1 MARTGEKR
9 RIAHSAVESAIR
21 SLAGTQ
27 LRPKTDSMLRA
38 FLGFKAIHRDGIAD
52 GVDGSDLKRVVEE
65 LFTVLPTPTNV
76 NEARYSGTISLRGSQ
91 GKPKWFRN
99 DTYRGSFQDYVGPES
114 PGRIMFEDDDY
125 HRPMRSDAIEAVV
138 ETLAGNHYQWPAR
151 DALAAIA
158 LRNTPLDPTLTWSE
172 LCDLAR
178 QRFGL
183 DVDEW
188 EKVTSPPTMGTE
200 PFAGDAWDPA
210 KLAPELRPPGA
221 EKAVESERQVGQLPP
236 SLRDHVERVLT
247 ALEEHADHAII
258 ALAGVPGTS
267 KSFTAKIAAETFASK
282 GCLREIQF
290 SSGYTYEEFI
300 EGPRYGK
307 GMQVEVKA
315 GAFLELNERALK
327 DPGHQYVL
335 LIEELTRADV
345 PRVFGEL
352 LTYVE
357 YRGKENEFT
366 TMYERDRNIWIAPN
380 IAILATYNPADRS
393 AVNIDA
399 ALVRRMR
406 ILDFPPS
413 VELLEEIL
421 AENGLDAA
429 VIARLRAMFEAC
441 REMAGAERFDE
452 TMPFGHAVF
461 AKVAVEEDLHT
472 LWHEQLKRI
481 LVRPHTPRNEF
492 YDTIIEHYPWVAASA
507 VVGGASPQIELGE

>member
-1 MARTGEKR
+1 VAETGEER
-9 RIAHSAVESAIR
+9 RIAHAAVESAIR
-21 SLAGTQ
+21 SLAETR

-38 FLGFKAIHRDGIAD
+38 FLGFKAIYRDGIVD
-52 GVDGSDLKRVVEE
+52 GVDGSNLKRVVEE
-65 LFTVLPTPTNV
+65 LFTVLPTPPNA

-114 PGRIMFEDDDY
+114 PGRVMFEDDDY
-125 HRPMRSDAIEAVV
+125 RRPMRADAIEKVV
-138 ETLAGNHYQWPAR
+138 ETLGGNHYQWPAR

-158 LRNTPLDPTLTWSE
+158 LRNTSLDPSLTWTE
-172 LCDLAR
+172 LCDRAR

-188 EKVTSPPTMGTE
+188 EKVTSPPVLDIE
-200 PFAGDAWDPA
+200 PFDGDAWDPA
-210 KLAPELRPPGA
+210 KLSPQLRPPGV
-221 EKAVESERQVGQLPP
+221 EKAAESERQVGQLPP

-247 ALEEHADHAII
+247 ALEEHSDHAIV

-267 KSFTAKIAAETFASK
+267 KSFTARIAARTFASE

-300 EGPRYGK
+300 EGPRYGENMK
-307 GMQVEVKA
+307 VEVEA
-315 GAFLELNERALK
+315 GAFLELNQRALE

-357 YRGKENEFT
+357 YRGEEDEFT
-366 TMYERDRNIWIAPN
+366 TMYKRDRTTRIAPN

-421 AENGLDAA
+421 AENGLDVA

-452 TMPFGHAVF
+452 SMPFGHAVF
-461 AKVAVEEDLHT
+461 AKVATEEDLHT

-481 LVRPHTPRNEF
+481 LVRPHTPHNEF
-492 YDTIIEHYPWVAASA
+492 YDTIVEHYPWVTAPAVDGGSSA
-507 VVGGASPQIELGE
+507 QIELGE